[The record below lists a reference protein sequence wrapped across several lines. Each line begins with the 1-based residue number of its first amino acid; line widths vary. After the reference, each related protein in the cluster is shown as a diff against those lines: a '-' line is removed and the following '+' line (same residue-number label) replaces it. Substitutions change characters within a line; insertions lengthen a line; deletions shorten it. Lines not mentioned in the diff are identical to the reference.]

1 MRQRFDNDKCVNRNE
16 TVYHRGGGV
25 ARAVGAPALPGQ
37 GHHRDVDDMR
47 DLNRSKRVV
56 PQPQR
61 GRGTHVRDFDLRS
74 ELCGGGLVPHL
85 QRWRG
90 TQVVSTRCRLLI
102 PSLLIALFLPNFA
115 CQAPLSAGVSA
126 KVDAAYRDGAALD
139 AIFDAYWNAK
149 LRQGPEWATYLGDH
163 RFDDQ
168 LTDYSEAARD
178 EQLQQTAALLGLVR
192 HAAPYATNKDDRLSA
207 ALFEASLRDTLA
219 LAEIPDHLMPIKQQN
234 SPHLTLGTL
243 RTHSRFNTPQDCTNY
258 AARMSAFKTQADQL
272 IALMD
277 EGIARGVVR
286 PKITI
291 EQALPQFDAMIAD
304 DPTDSPLYEPA
315 LSLAA
320 GAGGAESQAKIRA
333 GVADAV
339 EGLRK
344 LRRYL
349 NDTYLPACRETVGY
363 CYLPDGAAWYRAL
376 AKHHTTT
383 NMSPETIHQLGLTE
397 LKRIHEEMREVMTE
411 VEFDGTLQQFI
422 EHMRNDPDQHNKT
435 PEEIMRRH
443 REILKRSDANLPKL
457 FGRLPKTPYDL
468 KEIEAF
474 RAPGSATAYYYNA
487 PDDGSRPAYFYI
499 NVYKPETRP
508 IYTMEALAYHEA
520 QPGHHLQIALA
531 QERKDWP
538 AFRRF
543 EHITAFIEGWA
554 LYSERLGYDLGGY
567 QDPYARF
574 GQLTYDA
581 WRSSRLVVDTGM
593 HYFGWSRE
601 RAIEFMKEN
610 TGLSEQNIISEI
622 DRYIAWPGQA
632 LGYKVGQLE
641 ISRLREEAEQALGE
655 RFDIRAFHDH
665 VLAEGSIPMS
675 ILRTRMREWIARQ

>member
-1 MRQRFDNDKCVNRNE
+1 MSRQFDKNSCVNNKSWKNFGLRDLLISLK
-16 TVYHRGGGV
+16 TI
-25 ARAVGAPALPGQ
+25 ATPLGAPALPGQ
-37 GHHRDVDDMR
+37 GDGAC
-47 DLNRSKRVV
+47 DL
-56 PQPQR
+56 
-61 GRGTHVRDFDLRS
+61 DLRS
-74 ELCGGGLVPHL
+74 DRCGGGVVPHP
-85 QRWRG
+85 QTGWG
-90 TQVVSTRCRLLI
+90 TRRVARFARTRYGFVAGLLVAGLML
-102 PSLLIALFLPNFA
+102 PALA
-115 CQAPLSAGVSA
+115 CQAPLDASTSA
-126 KVDAAYRDGAALD
+126 KVDAAYQDGAPLD

-149 LRQGPEWATYLGDH
+149 LRHGPEWATYLGDH
-163 RFDDQ
+163 RFGDQ
-168 LTDYSEAARD
+168 LTNYSAEARD
-178 EQLQQTAALLGLVR
+178 ERLQQAAGFLGLVR
-192 HAAPYATNKDDRLSA
+192 HAAPYATDADDRLSA
-207 ALFEASLRDTLA
+207 ALFEAKLKDTLA
-219 LAEIPDHLMPIKQQN
+219 LAAHPDHLMPIKQQN

-243 RTHSRFNTPQDCTNY
+243 RTHSPFNTPQDCANY

-304 DPTDSPLYEPA
+304 DPTASPLYEPA
-315 LSLAA
+315 KSLPA
-320 GAGGAESQAKIRA
+320 GAGGADSQAKIRA
-333 GVADAV
+333 GVADAMV
-339 EGLRK
+339 GLKK

-349 NDTYLPACRETVGY
+349 KETYLPACRDTVGY

-383 NMSPETIHQLGLTE
+383 DMSPETIHQTGLKE
-397 LKRIHEEMREVMTE
+397 LERIHDEMRGVMAE
-411 VEFDGTLQQFI
+411 VEFGGTLQEFI
-422 EHMRNDPDQHNKT
+422 ERMRNDPAQHNKT
-435 PEEIMRRH
+435 PAEIMRRH
-443 REILKRSDANLPKL
+443 REILARSDANLPKL

-531 QERKDWP
+531 QECKDWP

-593 HYFGWSRE
+593 HYFGWSRA
-601 RAIEFMKEN
+601 RAIEFMKNN
-610 TGLSEQNIISEI
+610 TGLSEQNIISEV

-641 ISRLREEAEQALGE
+641 IGRLRAEAEQALGDA
-655 RFDIRAFHDH
+655 FDIRAWHDH
-665 VLAEGSIPMS
+665 LLAEGSIPMS
-675 ILRTRMREWIARQ
+675 MLRTRMREWVARQ